1 MPAGPADPSNDQ
13 PTADPALWNGTT
25 TTATIRMPVQ
35 LNARINEITSG
46 SLRKGEFIACALSRF
61 AQLHDED
68 PDRFFDELGRF
79 AAERAKG
86 SRRR

>member
-1 MPAGPADPSNDQ
+1 VPADRAEPRNDQ

-46 SLRKGEFIACALSRF
+46 LLRKGDFIACALSMF
-61 AQLHDED
+61 AQLHDQD

-79 AAERAKG
+79 AGERAKG

>member
-1 MPAGPADPSNDQ
+1 MPADPADPGNGQ

-61 AQLHDED
+61 AQLHDQD

-86 SRRR
+86 SSRR